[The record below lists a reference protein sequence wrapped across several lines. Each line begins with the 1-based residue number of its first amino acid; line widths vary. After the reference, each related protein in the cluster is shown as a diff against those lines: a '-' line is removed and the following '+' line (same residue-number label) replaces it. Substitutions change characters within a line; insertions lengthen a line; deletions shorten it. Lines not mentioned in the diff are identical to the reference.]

1 MRTADRNTVRE
12 LVSKAAALTREGLSS
27 SAPPAGWKPL
37 SWDIVQQLESRGV
50 SSPDWNGI
58 QVSGRCD
65 LDGISATILEGPVRL
80 DLAAGSRLTG
90 SRISCCD
97 LHGVVRV
104 SGTRELSGYVL
115 HDGCTVEGCG
125 SVTWRKGAASCL
137 DAVMQ
142 LGVETGERS
151 LALMPGLSVELAWL
165 LTGPARSFMKLY
177 ELEMEDLRSVLTG
190 ALKGL
195 IGPGAVLRS
204 VPVVENTVVGRGC
217 VIDCAVAVRDV
228 VMLGGTGEGSR
239 ILDGALV
246 RRSALQWGATADS
259 GCIVEDSI
267 VGEQSR
273 VERHALLSAS
283 LLGPDCVHG
292 QGEITASLV
301 GPLTSSHHQS
311 LLIAA
316 RWPGGCGNVG
326 YGANVGSNHTSRL
339 PDQEAS
345 LGCGVFFGLGC
356 SVKFPS
362 SIAAGTV
369 IATGSV
375 LPPQKIDYPFSLVSQ
390 TAEGCEL
397 CPGWVLSSNLFAL
410 LRNLSK
416 HRTRRKASREPAF
429 ETLTDPAVTAQ
440 VVTARSRLSSLS
452 GRRAYKAPELE
463 GAGACYVTEKGRQK
477 GIAGY
482 TMFLRWRCLD
492 AVLSRLEGGAAP
504 DGAEDLE
511 ELVAREY
518 PGLEPPALMSRYV
531 EVLGEMLDLVIASR
545 SRDFVRG
552 SSVIDDYAEIHS
564 PPAEDRALEAVLE
577 ELRDR
582 RERASALAGG

>member
-1 MRTADRNTVRE
+1 MRTADRNAVRE
-12 LVSKAAALTREGLSS
+12 LAARAAALTREGLSS

-37 SWDIVQQLESRGV
+37 PWDLVQQLESRGV

-58 QVSGRCD
+58 QVSGRCS
-65 LDGISATILEGPVRL
+65 LDGISETVLEGPVRL
-80 DLAAGSRLTG
+80 DLAPGSRLQG
-90 SRISCCD
+90 SKLSCCD

-104 SGTRELSGYVL
+104 VGTREISGYVL
-115 HDGCTVEGCG
+115 HDGCAVERCG
-125 SVTWRKGAASCL
+125 SVTWREGTASCL

-165 LTGPARSFMKLY
+165 LTGPSRNLMKLY
-177 ELEMEDLRSVLTG
+177 DLEMDDLRAMLTG
-190 ALKGL
+190 SLKGL

-217 VIDCAVAVRDV
+217 VIDNACAVRDV
-228 VMLGGTGEGSR
+228 VMLGGSEEGSR

-246 RRSALQWGATADS
+246 RRSALQWSATADS
-259 GCIVEDSI
+259 GCIIEESL
-267 VGEQSR
+267 VGEHSR
-273 VERHALLSAS
+273 VERQALLSGS

-301 GPLTSSHHQS
+301 GPLTSTHHQS

-345 LGCGVFFGLGC
+345 LGCGVFLGLGC
-356 SVKFPS
+356 SVKYPS
-362 SIAAGTV
+362 SIAAGTMV
-369 IATGSV
+369 ATGTV
-375 LPPQKIDYPFSLVSQ
+375 LPPQRIEYPFSLVSE
-390 TAEGCEL
+390 AADGCEL
-397 CPGWVLSSNLFAL
+397 CPGWVLSSNLFSL

-416 HRTRRKASREPAF
+416 YRARRKASREPLF
-429 ETLTDPAVTAQ
+429 ETPVNP
-440 VVTARSRLSSLS
+440 VVTGQVITARNRLVSVS
-452 GRRAYKAPELE
+452 GRKAYKAPELE
-463 GAGACYVTEKGRQK
+463 GAGACYVTEIGRQK

-482 TMFLRWRCLD
+482 TMFLRWQCLD
-492 AVLSRLEGGAAP
+492 ALLVRLEGGAAP
-504 DGAEDLE
+504 GGAEELDD
-511 ELVAREY
+511 LVAREF
-518 PGLEPPALMSRYV
+518 PGLEPPALMARYV
-531 EVLGEMLDLVIASR
+531 ELLGGMLELVIASR

-577 ELRDR
+577 ELRDKR
-582 RERASALAGG
+582 VRASALSGG